1 MNRFVE
7 VGQVRLEVREEG
19 AGPPVVLLHGFPESS
34 YSWRHV
40 MRALADSGFHAVA
53 PDQRGYVR
61 SDKPRGIAAY
71 RVERLVA
78 DVIGLLDAL
87 GLARATLVGHD
98 WGAVVAWSVAAL
110 HPSRVERLV
119 VMNGPHPQ
127 RMRTLLLTDPAQLWR
142 SKYMLF
148 FQLPWWPEHVGRR
161 DDFAARAFLG
171 LASRREVFDGE
182 TLAYYRAAHR
192 EPGAATGMLNWYRA
206 AFWYG
211 IPVLP
216 RVTCPVL
223 CIWGDDDRALGVRFT
238 EGLERYATDVRVA
251 HLAGVGHWVQQE
263 AHAEVSALLLA
274 ELGAESKRMSP

>member
-1 MNRFVE
+1 MHSVD
-7 VGQVRLEVREEG
+7 VGEVRLEVREEG

-40 MRALADSGFHAVA
+40 MTALAGAGFRAIA

-71 RVERLVA
+71 RIERLVA

-87 GLARATLVGHD
+87 GLPRATIVGHD

-110 HPSRVERLV
+110 HPDRVERLV

-127 RMRTLLLTDPAQLWR
+127 LMRRLLITDPAQLWR
-142 SKYMLF
+142 SKYILF
-148 FQLPWWPEHVGRR
+148 FQLPWLPEYVATRA
-161 DDFAARAFLG
+161 DFAARAFLG
-171 LASRREVFDGE
+171 LASRGEAFDDE
-182 TLAYYRAAHR
+182 TLAHHRDGHR
-192 EPGAATGMLNWYRA
+192 EPGCATGMLGWYRA
-206 AFWYG
+206 GFWYG
-211 IPVLP
+211 MPKLP
-216 RVTCPVL
+216 KVTCPVL

-238 EGLERYATDVRVA
+238 ENLERYATNVRVE

-263 AHAEVSALLLA
+263 APGEVSALLIDAL
-274 ELGAESKRMSP
+274 RR